1 MVMTDSKKRF
11 HVDNQFI
18 MNPRLYGQY
27 YLLQLCDLACSA
39 DYEVPIHDHLGY
51 EITYV
56 LSGEGVFYRN
66 SIPYNVS
73 ADMIFLISKNDTHSL
88 RSSRDNPLRFFCVS
102 FSFNKADPRYSSY
115 EEIERFFDSFDYPI
129 AMDKNNIS
137 AGFVGALN
145 EMANWGKMSEE
156 LMISYLS
163 QIIIYTYRSFQSEKS
178 QRYFSSLHIDT
189 TKKFIYEI
197 INYIDSDLTEI
208 NKLQTL
214 GDKLGYNYSYMSANF
229 SQVMGET
236 IKQYYT
242 RRRFERAVEL
252 LEEGVEIVAV
262 AEKIGFKTVHAFSR
276 AFRNFYGC
284 PPGEYRKRLLER

>member
-1 MVMTDSKKRF
+1 M
-11 HVDNQFI
+11 
-18 MNPRLYGQY
+18 
-27 YLLQLCDLACSA
+27 
-39 DYEVPIHDHLGY
+39 
-51 EITYV
+51 
-56 LSGEGVFYRN
+56 
-66 SIPYNVS
+66 IPYIVFRFVS
-73 ADMIFLISKNDTHSL
+73 ILLSRVLTFNEEVFLNWFVWIGMLWSCLLYTS
-88 RSSRDNPLRFFCVS
+88 DNPLRFFCVS

-156 LMISYLS
+156 LMISHLS

-214 GDKLGYNYSYMSANF
+214 GDKLGYNYSYTVSYTHLGSNPAKSA
-229 SQVMGET
+229 
-236 IKQYYT
+236 
-242 RRRFERAVEL
+242 
-252 LEEGVEIVAV
+252 
-262 AEKIGFKTVHAFSR
+262 
-276 AFRNFYGC
+276 
-284 PPGEYRKRLLER
+284 

>member
-1 MVMTDSKKRF
+1 
-11 HVDNQFI
+11 
-18 MNPRLYGQY
+18 
-27 YLLQLCDLACSA
+27 
-39 DYEVPIHDHLGY
+39 
-51 EITYV
+51 
-56 LSGEGVFYRN
+56 
-66 SIPYNVS
+66 
-73 ADMIFLISKNDTHSL
+73 
-88 RSSRDNPLRFFCVS
+88 
-102 FSFNKADPRYSSY
+102 
-115 EEIERFFDSFDYPI
+115 
-129 AMDKNNIS
+129 
-137 AGFVGALN
+137 
-145 EMANWGKMSEE
+145 
-156 LMISYLS
+156 MISYLS

>member
-1 MVMTDSKKRF
+1 MTDSKKRF

-73 ADMIFLISKNDTHSL
+73 AGMIFLISKNDTHSL

-156 LMISYLS
+156 LMISHLS
-163 QIIIYTYRSFQSEKS
+163 QIIIYTYRSFQSENC